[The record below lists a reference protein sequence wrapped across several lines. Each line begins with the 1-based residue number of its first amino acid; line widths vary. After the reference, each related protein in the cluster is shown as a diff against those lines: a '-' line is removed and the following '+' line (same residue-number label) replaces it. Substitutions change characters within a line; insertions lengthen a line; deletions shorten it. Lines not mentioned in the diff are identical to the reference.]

1 MRSIGVTLIAF
12 AIICAASFV
21 GFALKKCLREHH
33 LTPSTQDAV
42 KLATGIV
49 ATLAALVL
57 GLLIA
62 SAKQTYDTRVAEVHT
77 FVINLTLLDRSMR
90 QYEPPLTKERE
101 ALAGF
106 ARDVRTRLWGRH
118 RDVHADVLAEL
129 DAVRNA
135 FRDLDPKTPRNKSLH
150 DRYMGLSATL
160 VLAAN
165 ELLLSDEGKVSGTIV
180 VIVDVWLA
188 VIFVGFALFA
198 PFNRV
203 SVTAMI
209 VSAAAVAMAL
219 FLIIEMNSP
228 FRGYITVPPHLMDRA
243 IAQIST

>member
-1 MRSIGVTLIAF
+1 MTSIGLTIIAF
-12 AIICAASFV
+12 VVICAAAFV
-21 GFALKKCLREHH
+21 GFALKKCLREHP
-33 LTPSTQDAV
+33 LAASTQDAV

-62 SAKQTYDTRVAEVHT
+62 SAKQTYDARVAEVHT

-90 QYEPPLTKERE
+90 QYEPPLTDERH
-101 ALAGF
+101 AVATF
-106 ARDVRTRLWGRH
+106 ARDMRTRLWGPH
-118 RDVHADVLAEL
+118 RDPHVDVLSEF

-135 FRDLDPKTPRNKSLH
+135 FRDLDPKTPRDKSLH
-150 DRYMGLSATL
+150 ERFMGLSATL
-160 VLAAN
+160 ILAAN
-165 ELLLSDEGKVSGTIV
+165 ELLLSDDGRISGTIV

-188 VIFVGFALFA
+188 VIYIGFALFA

-203 SVTAMI
+203 SVTAMV

-228 FRGYITVPPHLMDRA
+228 FRGYITVPPRLMDRA